1 MSRFQFSVSE
11 PFRRG
16 SIEPSLADN
25 SEARKAYPL
34 AILMQGPSYIDR
46 RAAEDKLAK
55 EFSVI

>member
-1 MSRFQFSVSE
+1 MPNKNEPFSVSK

-16 SIEPSLADN
+16 SIEPADN
-25 SEARKAYPL
+25 SEARKL
-34 AILMQGPSYIDR
+34 ALVILMQGPSYIAR